1 MKVTFDEDAAPM
13 ECASLA
19 ELDSVL
25 DAIHREASLP
35 ILVCVDLPEHRLDIG
50 LGMDP
55 SFLIVNTQPCDGEF
69 WRALGDRQSGESV
82 DVFGCGVH
90 QQVDSQ
96 YLIPLADARRAL
108 RAFVETGTRSPLLS
122 WADWSGQ
129 RV

>member
-1 MKVTFDEDAAPM
+1 
-13 ECASLA
+13 LG

-25 DAIHREASLP
+25 DAIHGAASVP

-55 SFLIVNTQPCDGEF
+55 SFLTVNAHPCDGEF
-69 WRALGDRQSGESV
+69 WTALGNGPAGESA

-96 YLIPLADARRAL
+96 YLIPLADARCGL
-108 RAFVETGTRSPLLS
+108 RAFVETGTRSPSLS